1 MKCWLEGTR
10 GHLSTTQ
17 VGKCPTWAS
26 TIGGLI
32 WCNHK
37 ILFQGIKSPRQ
48 DIYQSI
54 AWWRPSQ
61 PSAGSIADCRGSSLW
76 TGSGGLQSSPRGWIS
91 WFHDHDHLEWYVN
104 GRWTWT
110 NSKEIWNILCVCRI
124 NRRCVKHIKQS
135 NDQLKSPSETRL
147 LCVGMKLA
155 PALLLVF
162 SAQETLSLSF
172 SESQTTL
179 QVTPTGQSSSTCP
192 QQRQVTFL
200 LQFTT

>member
-1 MKCWLEGTR
+1 
-10 GHLSTTQ
+10 
-17 VGKCPTWAS
+17 
-26 TIGGLI
+26 
-32 WCNHK
+32 
-37 ILFQGIKSPRQ
+37 
-48 DIYQSI
+48 
-54 AWWRPSQ
+54 
-61 PSAGSIADCRGSSLW
+61 
-76 TGSGGLQSSPRGWIS
+76 
-91 WFHDHDHLEWYVN
+91 
-104 GRWTWT
+104 
-110 NSKEIWNILCVCRI
+110 LCVCRI